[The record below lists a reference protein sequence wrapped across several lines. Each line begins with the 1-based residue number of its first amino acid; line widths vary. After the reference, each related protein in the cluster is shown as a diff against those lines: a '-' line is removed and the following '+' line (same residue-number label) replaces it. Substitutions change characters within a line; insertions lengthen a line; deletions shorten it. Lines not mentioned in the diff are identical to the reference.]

1 MSVLGIIKS
10 TLFRKIIMSLTGLF
24 LAFFLIIHLLGNL
37 QLLLPYEAAEVQY
50 NQYSAMLSGFGLIKV
65 ISIALYATIVI
76 HIINSLMITIENYK
90 AAGKSLEKDTRGIS
104 STWYS
109 RNMGILGFIV
119 MLFLILH
126 LRDYW
131 YIYKFGELPMDANG
145 HKDIFQI
152 VYRSFQQGW
161 YVILYVIGF
170 IALGFHLSH
179 GVWSAFRTLG
189 VYNRWYIKAS
199 KYLGIGFA
207 VILCLAYTMI
217 PVIIYFK
224 NL

>member
-1 MSVLGIIKS
+1 MSVFGIFKN
-10 TLFRKIIMSLTGLF
+10 TLFRKIIMALTGLF

-37 QLLLPYEAAEVQY
+37 QLLLPYETAEIQY

-65 ISIALYATIVI
+65 VSIFLYATIVV
-76 HIINSLMITIENYK
+76 HIINSLVITIENYRSS
-90 AAGKSLEKDTRGIS
+90 GKSLEKDSRGIS

-109 RNMGILGFIV
+109 RNMGILGFII

-131 YIYKFGELPMDANG
+131 YVYKFGELPLDANG
-145 HKDIFQI
+145 NKDIFAI
-152 VYRSFQQGW
+152 VHQSFQQGW

-199 KYLGIGFA
+199 KYLSFA
-207 VILCLAYTMI
+207 FAIILCLAYAII